1 MLGIDKCR
9 TTPYHPSGNPVERWN
24 RTLTG
29 MLRSLSDSQKMDW
42 RKHLKSCVH
51 AYNACIPQSTGY
63 SPFYLFFGRHP
74 KLPIDLAFGIDL
86 EKKSKGHP
94 GTTSKV

>member
-24 RTLTG
+24 RTLIG
-29 MLRSLSDSQKMDW
+29 MLRSLSDSQKLDW

-51 AYNACIPQSTGY
+51 VYNACIHQSTGHTT
-63 SPFYLFFGRHP
+63 SFFEDIPSYLLT
-74 KLPIDLAFGIDL
+74 LPSASTLRRNQR
-86 EKKSKGHP
+86 GHP
-94 GTTSKV
+94 ETTSKV